1 MKRLLVLALLVAP
14 AAVAAQASSSV
25 ALGAGFMTFG
35 TRLERSDATFE
46 YANSLSVELR
56 GEKSLGRRFGV
67 LVAGMVVPFSA
78 QRATIGDFGVF
89 DDVMA
94 FGGELAL
101 SFRFKPT
108 APIYFYGGGA
118 FMHFTD
124 YADPR
129 EVKAG
134 VNELGGAFGLGFDL
148 NTSRKYNVR
157 FQLGLHLMKPADGDQ
172 WEGSE
177 GLIPSPNTALSLTQD
192 WSFSIALRRSSRK
205 E

>member
-1 MKRLLVLALLVAP
+1 LLVAP
-14 AAVAAQASSSV
+14 GTAFAQASSSV

-35 TRLERSDATFE
+35 TRLEREDFTFE
-46 YANSLSVELR
+46 YANSVSIELR
-56 GEKSLGRRFGV
+56 GEKSLGRRLGIMI
-67 LVAGMVVPFSA
+67 AGMVAPSSA
-78 QRATIGDFGVF
+78 QRATIGDFGIF
-89 DDVMA
+89 DDVTA

-101 SFRFKPT
+101 SFRFKPS
-108 APIYFYGGGA
+108 APIYFYGGGV

-134 VNELGGAFGLGFDL
+134 VNEPGAAFGLGFDL
-148 NTSRKYNVR
+148 NTERKYNIR

-172 WEGSE
+172 WEGPQ

-192 WSFSIALRRSSRK
+192 WSFLVAFRRSSRK